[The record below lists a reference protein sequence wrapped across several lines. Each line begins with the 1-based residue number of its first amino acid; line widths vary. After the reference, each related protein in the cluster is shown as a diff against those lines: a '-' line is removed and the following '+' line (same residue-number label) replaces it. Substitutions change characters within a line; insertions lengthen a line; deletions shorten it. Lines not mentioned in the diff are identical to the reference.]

1 MWMFE
6 LPAAATDGDKH
17 PARLLQDFDHLPY
30 LHANGLDSSHSHC
43 LLMGAS
49 AASVQSRKPAKEG
62 KP

>member
-6 LPAAATDGDKH
+6 LPVAATGGDKH
-17 PARLLQDFDHLPY
+17 PAHLLQDFDHLPY
-30 LHANGLDSSHSHC
+30 LHANGPDSSHTDY
-43 LLMGAS
+43 LLMGAW